1 MEKPV
6 LFIYNPGAGKGK
18 IKSSLS
24 DVLVVLSAMGR
35 PIVVH
40 PTAAVR
46 DATHYIATQGA
57 NYSLIVCSGGDGT
70 FSECINGL
78 LELPKE
84 SRPGLGYLPT
94 GTTND
99 CAASLKLSTNPIEAA
114 KNAVFGKPFSMD
126 VGKLNNRYFTYVAA
140 FGAFTN
146 VSYDTPQNLK
156 NTLGQLAYVVNGA
169 MQLPNLR
176 THHVR
181 VTFDGQVVEDD
192 FIYGMISNSESVAG
206 IKGLTGKDVF
216 LHDGVFELTLV
227 KEPKKLSDYADI
239 LTALTTVGH
248 QSPLVTTAKVSRLHL
263 HFDEPMSFTL
273 DGEYGGHYTDV
284 TVHTIPRAVNIIK

>member
-6 LFIYNPGAGKGK
+6 LFIYNPNAGKGK
-18 IKSSLS
+18 IKSALS
-24 DVLVVLSAMGR
+24 DVLVTLSSTGR
-35 PIVVH
+35 PIEVH

-46 DATHYIATQGA
+46 DATHYIANKGA
-57 NYSLIVCSGGDGT
+57 TYSLIVCSGGDGT

-78 LELPKE
+78 LELPKDA
-84 SRPGLGYLPT
+84 RPMLGYLPA

-99 CAASLKLSTNPIEAA
+99 CAASLKLSGNPIEAA
-114 KNAVFGKPFSMD
+114 KNAIFGTPFSMD

-181 VTFDGQVVEDD
+181 ATFDNKVIEDD
-192 FIYGMISNSESVAG
+192 FIYGMISNSESVGG
-206 IKGLTGKDVF
+206 IRGLTGKDVF

-239 LTALTTVGH
+239 LTALTTTGYH
-248 QSPLVTTAKVSRLHL
+248 SHLVTTAKVSRLHL
-263 HFDEPMSFTL
+263 QFDEPVSFTL
-273 DGEYGGHYTDV
+273 DGEYGGHHSEV
-284 TVHTIPRAVNIIK
+284 TVHTIPRAVNIVK